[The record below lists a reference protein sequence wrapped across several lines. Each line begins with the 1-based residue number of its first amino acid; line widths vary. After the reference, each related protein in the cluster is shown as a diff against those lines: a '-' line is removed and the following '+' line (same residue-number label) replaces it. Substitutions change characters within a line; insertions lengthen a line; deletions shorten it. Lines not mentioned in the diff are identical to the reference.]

1 MLLDK
6 LQNFHLYLASQ
17 SPRRKEL
24 LQGMGI
30 HFEILSTHVTE
41 VYPEGLQPEEI
52 VEYLS
57 HLKLSTIQQDK
68 YPDNSIFIA
77 CDTIVVLHNQIL
89 GKPKSKEEAVTMLQN
104 LSGKEHRVMSG
115 VTVLSPK
122 GLQTAHRNTTV
133 KFRTISDE
141 EIHYYVNQYAPL
153 DKAGAYGVQEWIG
166 YVGIDYIEGSYYNV
180 MGLPTKLLWEM
191 LEKAV
196 Q

>member
-1 MLLDK
+1 
-6 LQNFHLYLASQ
+6 
-17 SPRRKEL
+17 
-24 LQGMGI
+24 
-30 HFEILSTHVTE
+30 
-41 VYPEGLQPEEI
+41 
-52 VEYLS
+52 
-57 HLKLSTIQQDK
+57 
-68 YPDNSIFIA
+68 
-77 CDTIVVLHNQIL
+77 
-89 GKPKSKEEAVTMLQN
+89 
-104 LSGKEHRVMSG
+104 MSG

>member
-30 HFEILSTHVTE
+30 HFEILSTHVPE

-104 LSGKEHRVMSG
+104 LSGEEHTVMSG

-122 GLQTAHRNTTV
+122 GFQTAHRNTTV

>member
-17 SPRRKEL
+17 SPRRREL
-24 LQGMGI
+24 LSGMGC
-30 HFEILSTHVTE
+30 HFEVLSTNVPE
-41 VYPEGLQPEEI
+41 VYPDGLQPEEI

-57 HLKLSTIQQDK
+57 HLKLSNIQQDK
-68 YPDNSIFIA
+68 YPTNSIFIA
-77 CDTIVVLHNQIL
+77 CDTIVVLHDQIL
-89 GKPKSKEEAVTMLQN
+89 GKPHSKEEAITMLQN
-104 LSGKEHRVMSG
+104 LSGKKHSVISG
-115 VTVLSPK
+115 VTLLSPK
-122 GLQTAHRNTTV
+122 GFQTSHRSTVV

-141 EIHYYVNQYAPL
+141 EIQYYVNRYAPL

-166 YVGIDYIEGSYYNV
+166 YIGIDYIEGSYYNV
-180 MGLPTKLLWEM
+180 MGLPTRLLWEM